1 VTDAADGTTRS
12 DATGQGGAPRDSG
25 ARRLRL
31 VVAAVLALAI
41 VLVAGVAVGRLSAP
55 APVVPGE
62 RSVEAGFSRDMQVH
76 HEQAVEMA
84 MAVRDRSDADDVR
97 TIAYDIA
104 TAQSQQAG
112 QMYAWLELWGDSQA
126 PTEPTMTWMTRP
138 TLDGSYGDHDHTAGA
153 APTDGASAPSHTP
166 GDPMPGLATPEQ
178 MAELRAADGVD
189 AERLFLTLMIAHHR
203 GGIEMAEAVLARSD
217 DRQVGDF
224 ARGMIMTQE
233 SDIDAMEQMLEARA

>member
-1 VTDAADGTTRS
+1 VTEAVDDV
-12 DATGQGGAPRDSG
+12 TGPGGAPRASRG
-25 ARRLRL
+25 RRLRL
-31 VVAAVLALAI
+31 VVAAVLALAV
-41 VLVAGVAVGRLSAP
+41 VLVAGVAIGRLSAP

-84 MAVRDRSDADDVR
+84 MAVRDRSDSDDVR

-112 QMYAWLELWGDSQA
+112 QMYAWLEVWGDSQA

-138 TLDGSYGDHDHTAGA
+138 TLDGSYGDHEHTADA
-153 APTDGASAPSHTP
+153 VPTDGSSPAPAHTP

-189 AERLFLTLMIAHHR
+189 AERIFLTLMIAHHR

-224 ARGMIMTQE
+224 ARGMIMTQQ
-233 SDIDAMEQMLEARA
+233 SDIDAMEQMLAERP